1 MIKHKFFILIIL
13 FYCGTAYAVPNLT
26 FVKEELQNYYDSGSY
41 FTDMQSVL
49 NTAKQDLINIV
60 KSNSQHEKL
69 AIVLDIDDTAIS
81 NYADLKSVDFG
92 GNYDM
97 RYQLLLKGDEPA
109 LEPTLSLYNL
119 ALEENVD
126 VFFITGRAIKVK
138 ELTEKVLKK
147 AGYTKW
153 TNIYFK
159 TDEYKNAS
167 ATDFKTAIRKKIS
180 ADGYKI
186 VENVGDQYSDL
197 KGGYSLYQYKLP
209 NPFYYIP

>member
-1 MIKHKFFILIIL
+1 MIKPKLYLLTFLL
-13 FYCGTAYAVPNLT
+13 YCGIANAVPNLT
-26 FVKEELQNYYDSGSY
+26 LVKEELQNYYDSGCY
-41 FTDMQSVL
+41 FTDIQNVI
-49 NTAKQDLINIV
+49 NTAKQNLTDLVN
-60 KSNSQHEKL
+60 NNPQHEKL

-97 RYQLLLKGDEPA
+97 RYKLLLKGNEPPIA
-109 LEPTLSLYNL
+109 ATLSLYNQ
-119 ALEENVD
+119 AIKENVG
-126 VFFITGRAIKVK
+126 VFFITGRALKVK
-138 ELTEKVLKK
+138 DLTEKVLKSD
-147 AGYTKW
+147 GYKVW

-167 ATDFKTAIRKKIS
+167 ASDFKTAIRKKIA